1 MEIRKK
7 LVDSGKYGTKCPY
20 TMNPEFITVHNT
32 YNDATAENEVT
43 YMIRNDNQ
51 VSFHIAVD
59 DKEAVQGI
67 PLERN
72 AWHCGDGGGNGNRK
86 SIGVEICYS
95 LSGGNRYYKAEDNAA
110 IVVAQLMKQYNI
122 PISKVRT
129 HQSWSG
135 KYCPHRMLAEG
146 QWDNFI
152 ERVKRAYNGNSEPSE
167 SKGGG
172 SNSSPQE
179 PSNGGVLGYLT
190 TTAEVANIRKEPN
203 LNSPVMRQ
211 SVKKQ
216 GHTYY
221 DWSYDGSHFWYKVAE
236 NNWMRDDVVSI
247 NKDGKSKGV
256 VLVSGT
262 NINLR
267 KGASTGDVVINKL
280 TKQSAYDVHYHY
292 ENWIYV
298 TGESVEGWMYFDESY
313 VKWIR

>member
-7 LVDSGKYGTKCPY
+7 LVDPSKYGTKCPY

-32 YNDATAENEVT
+32 YNDATAENEVS

-95 LSGGNRYYKAEDNAA
+95 LSGGDRYYKAEDNAA

-146 QWDNFI
+146 RWNSFI
-152 ERVKRAYNGNSEPSE
+152 ERVQNAYNGGGNNMKWTMKSGGLGVDLAQEIMDKLAEFKVKGNLVYEADGIFYLQCEP
-167 SKGGG
+167 
-172 SNSSPQE
+172 
-179 PSNGGVLGYLT
+179 V
-190 TTAEVANIRKEPN
+190 
-203 LNSPVMRQ
+203 
-211 SVKKQ
+211 
-216 GHTYY
+216 
-221 DWSYDGSHFWYKVAE
+221 
-236 NNWMRDDVVSI
+236 DD
-247 NKDGKSKGV
+247 
-256 VLVSGT
+256 
-262 NINLR
+262 R
-267 KGASTGDVVINKL
+267 NKL
-280 TKQSAYDVHYHY
+280 GAITWYFRDYK
-292 ENWIYV
+292 
-298 TGESVEGWMYFDESY
+298 GWYCEVY
-313 VKWIR
+313 QV